1 VAATTR
7 RDGLAGTGG
16 GGRRGFGGKG
26 GPRGGPGG
34 GGGGGG
40 RPGGGRPPFKDGE
53 RGAGGEREEGLSPQE
68 LRALGAKK
76 AINNPFAS
84 LKKLVQGEGEAPAGQ

>member
-1 VAATTR
+1 PVRAATTR

-26 GPRGGPGG
+26 GPRGGQ
-34 GGGGGG
+34 GGGG
-40 RPGGGRPPFKDGE
+40 RPGGGRPPFKDGD

-76 AINNPFAS
+76 AINNPFAG
-84 LKKLVQGEGEAPAGQ
+84 LKNLVRGEGEAPTGQ